1 MLDNTL
7 NDRKKFAE
15 SKGISLK
22 ILNEMIKKIKIMK
35 KIAFEKRKTRT
46 NAEIFDRN
54 EISFKLDEKNYP
66 INIGIK
72 KRVDSEKLV

>member
-1 MLDNTL
+1 
-7 NDRKKFAE
+7 
-15 SKGISLK
+15 
-22 ILNEMIKKIKIMK
+22 MIRKIKTLK

-72 KRVDSEKLV
+72 KRVDS

>member
-7 NDRKKFAE
+7 SDRKHFAE
-15 SKGISLK
+15 TKGVSLK
-22 ILNEMIKKIKIMK
+22 TLNEMVKKIKIMK

-54 EISFKLDEKNYP
+54 
-66 INIGIK
+66 
-72 KRVDSEKLV
+72 